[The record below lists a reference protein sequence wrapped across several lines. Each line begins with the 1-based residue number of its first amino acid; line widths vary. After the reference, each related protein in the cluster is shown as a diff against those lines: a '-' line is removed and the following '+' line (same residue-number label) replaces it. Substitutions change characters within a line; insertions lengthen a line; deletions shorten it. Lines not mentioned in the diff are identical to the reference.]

1 MGPLSATTHFSFLY
15 WLSKMKSKIK
25 NIQNSKFTPFNQF
38 VRRYI
43 TNVGLRGILI
53 LIIII
58 EHYVWSDNFIMYI

>member
-1 MGPLSATTHFSFLY
+1 
-15 WLSKMKSKIK
+15 MKSKIK
-25 NIQNSKFTPFNQF
+25 NIQNSKFTPYNQF

-58 EHYVWSDNFIMYI
+58 EQYVWSDNFIMYIYSRGWRQAYHQYVGQ